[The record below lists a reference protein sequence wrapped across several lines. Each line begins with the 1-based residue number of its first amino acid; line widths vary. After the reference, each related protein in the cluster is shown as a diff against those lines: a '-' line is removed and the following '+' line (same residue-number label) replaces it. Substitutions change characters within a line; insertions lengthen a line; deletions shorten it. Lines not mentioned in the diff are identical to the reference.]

1 MCANRRALR
10 DQALPEKQIPFGF
23 VRSRS
28 FAPLTPI
35 ALTCARGPYARVLR
49 MTRFGGCKANGTT
62 GDCLFLRGVATEPVD
77 WFLIAFL
84 RASLHRLGCILSS
97 THYHFSNAVSS

>member
-10 DQALPEKQIPFGF
+10 DQALPEKQILRSAYPRTSVF
-23 VRSRS
+23 VGSS
-28 FAPLTPI
+28 D
-35 ALTCARGPYARVLR
+35 ARVLR